1 MKQKYGN
8 VTSYTRC
15 GVSWC
20 MKIYSLGVSS
30 QIVNLVYVGYE
41 IMPDVFFLDNETK
54 RHSLQKSQLSLSPGN
69 SQW

>member
-1 MKQKYGN
+1 
-8 VTSYTRC
+8 
-15 GVSWC
+15 

-54 RHSLQKSQLSLSPGN
+54 RHSLRKSQLSLSPGN
-69 SQW
+69 SQ